1 MIWKVENHEGTKI
14 WYSSDVIEK
23 IIEKCKKEKFD
34 IYLAGEI
41 LKIIEDERSESGNC
55 MV

>member
-1 MIWKVENHEGTKI
+1 MIWKVENYEGTKI

-23 IIEKCKKEKFD
+23 IKERLK
-34 IYLAGEI
+34 GECSKTA
-41 LKIIEDERSESGNC
+41 LDVMQIIKESERSESGNC